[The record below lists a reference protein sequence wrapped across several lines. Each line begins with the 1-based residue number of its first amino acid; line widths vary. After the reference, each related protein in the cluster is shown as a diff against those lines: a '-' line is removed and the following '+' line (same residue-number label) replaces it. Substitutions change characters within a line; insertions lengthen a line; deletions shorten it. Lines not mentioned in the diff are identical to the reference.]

1 MLPRMTVT
9 STLAGLAGFESG
21 TTARSGACS
30 FSLAAWATAQPHVPA
45 AIRARTVMFAILLFM
60 FSSSS
65 VQDVDFDL
73 LAIRMSPLS
82 VSSLISGP
90 PLPARTPLKPSL
102 R

>member
-30 FSLAAWATAQPHVPA
+30 LAAWAMAQPHVPA
-45 AIRARTVMFAILLFM
+45 ASRARTVMFAILFLFM

-90 PLPARTPLKPSL
+90 PLPARTPLKPSF